1 MPEHGGNSD
10 EIEATSEQVAEK
22 TDSNFLYW
30 LDPQKGGRTEVS
42 NSEKRTRISDS
53 FEQSWQLNSKIG
65 MNSITGNQE
74 PKAIAHR
81 PTGINCA
88 QCEKGSKSPN
98 DHVLSLF
105 AFEKLR
111 LFFHRTDHDDR
122 VNDYGENRHGNHK
135 PIEFSA
141 HILHCV
147 KAYSQV
153 KTSGRNSSTV
163 LDHFESNGPFGLSF
177 ISIESKLCLQ

>member
-1 MPEHGGNSD
+1 
-10 EIEATSEQVAEK
+10 
-22 TDSNFLYW
+22 
-30 LDPQKGGRTEVS
+30 
-42 NSEKRTRISDS
+42 
-53 FEQSWQLNSKIG
+53 
-65 MNSITGNQE
+65 MNSITGNQA
-74 PKAIAHR
+74 KAVAHR
-81 PTGINCA
+81 PNRHRLH
-88 QCEKGSKSPN
+88 QLRKGLKSPN

-141 HILHCV
+141 HVLHCV